1 MYYLL
6 AFTHLAAA
14 AAGAFGWYRF
24 GPRLAADANVIKTDA
39 KKL

>member
-1 MYYLL
+1 MTYVLVFL
-6 AFTHLAAA
+6 VGL
-14 AAGAFGWYRF
+14 AAGAYGWYRF